1 MKTHTPGPWEF
12 QKHDA
17 GRYYGNIVGYYS
29 RYETEPE
36 KGNQIRTITIQLN
49 HGTDEEN
56 AANAKLIAAAPDL
69 LEALKMAHSEI
80 HGECDFTKEQL
91 LKIEAAIK
99 KAQP

>member
-1 MKTHTPGPWEF
+1 VVDKDNHICLLSE
-12 QKHDA
+12 
-17 GRYYGNIVGYYS
+17 GRYHFELDQG
-29 RYETEPE
+29 E
-36 KGNQIRTITIQLN
+36 LL
-49 HGTDEEN
+49 
-56 AANAKLIAAAPDL
+56 ANSKLIAAAPDL